1 MSTADP
7 SELPDPFGLAD
18 LRSATLRAWRASP
31 TRFAEDSSSENDLV
45 TVGYRDRLIT
55 ELAANAADAAAAAGV
70 PGRLTIW
77 ADDGGL
83 HVANTGAPVT
93 VAGAQSLLALRVS
106 AKTSDDAGPGKVGRF
121 GVGFTATAAVADR
134 VEVRSTTGS
143 FAFDR
148 ADTARAVRAAGLDP
162 DTVDRAPLLRL
173 AWPIEVGP
181 ARDHDTEIVLVPSAG
196 GDTDV
201 LASAALDQAPDLL
214 LELEALAEVRVGDTV
229 VGIRRD
235 RGAGGTS
242 RIGVTTDSP
251 HGVHTRTW
259 LEATRSGTR
268 WLVEIGAD
276 GPVIAHLSTLR
287 APTPTDIELSLP
299 ALCITDLALTPD
311 RRHLHPDADIE
322 TAAVGYA
329 DLVAALVAPWRP
341 LLIPVP
347 ARAHN
352 RDDASL
358 IAGVLGELRTHAW
371 LPAVAGT
378 DLAPER
384 AVVLPDLTAG
394 LADVLAPLMGDLAH
408 PDVSERRDLAR
419 LRSVGVREIGL
430 ADLAERLAGIDRP
443 PTWWHDLYAAL
454 SPLVTTAIDAEELG
468 ALPVPRSDGRTNIG
482 ARGLFVTDR
491 IDRPISWIPTV
502 TPQARHPL
510 LERLGAEALSVEQAL
525 ADPAL
530 AALIDTVDDDEAAEL
545 ADEVFALLAAD
556 PDATVPDAL
565 SGLLVPDSDG
575 ELRNVDELLL
585 ADSPLAS
592 VLVDDAPFGTVDP
605 DLEKRVGAEVLRRLG
620 AGWGFLTLVDDLPV
634 APDHDLPD
642 EEEWWDA
649 QPDAPE
655 TLAAVRDLDLV
666 DERRWPRAL
675 TLLAT
680 DDTTAPLLA
689 DRDGYTAWWLRR
701 HAVVDGHRL
710 GWYRAP
716 SDTAVEGVRDP
727 LDHPHADALGAA
739 LGGIAVESAHDAETM
754 LANLG
759 DRDRTITPGVAV
771 AVYASVVAAVRAGTV
786 SLADIAVPQR
796 IRAVSGE
803 AVERALVVDRP
814 WLVQVLDARE
824 MVLAGLPVETDAAE
838 TLAEILDLPTAGD
851 ELDAVV
857 RDPGEAVTAG
867 DVEPVLYA
875 AQWGRE
881 PSGGEVRLHD
891 ELWIRLRRNGVDD
904 DVRVDLW
911 VDGRGITHLQRRFR
925 S

>member
-7 SELPDPFGLAD
+7 SDLPDPFGLAD
-18 LRSATLRAWRASP
+18 LRSATLHAWRTSP
-31 TRFAEDSSSENDLV
+31 TRYAEDSSSENDLV

-55 ELAANAADAAAAAGV
+55 ELAANAADAAATAGV

-77 ADDGGL
+77 ADAGGL

-106 AKTSDDAGPGKVGRF
+106 AKTADDAGPGKVGRF

-148 ADTARAVRAAGLDP
+148 ADTARVVRAAGLDP

-173 AWPIEVGP
+173 AWPIDAGP
-181 ARDHDTEIVLVPSAG
+181 APGHDTEIVLVPSAG
-196 GDTDV
+196 GDTAA

-229 VGIRRD
+229 VGIARSL
-235 RGAGGTS
+235 GADGTS
-242 RIGVTTDSP
+242 RIAITTDSP
-251 HGVHTRTW
+251 HGVQDRTW

-268 WLVEIGAD
+268 WLIEIGAD

-311 RRHLHPDADIE
+311 RRHLHPDADID
-322 TAAVGYA
+322 TAAAGYA
-329 DLVAALVAPWRP
+329 DLVAALDAPWRP
-341 LLIPVP
+341 LLIPVE

-358 IAGVLGELRTHAW
+358 IAAVLGELRTHAW
-371 LPAVAGT
+371 LPTVAGT

-408 PDVSERRDLAR
+408 PDVSERRHLAR

-430 ADLAERLAGIDRP
+430 ADLAERLVGIDRP

-525 ADPAL
+525 AEPAL
-530 AALIDTVDDDEAAEL
+530 AALIDTVDDDEAADL

-575 ELRNVDELLL
+575 ELRPVDELLL

-605 DLEKRVGAEVLRRLG
+605 DLEKRVGAGVLRRLG
-620 AGWGFLTLVDDLPV
+620 AGWGFLILLDDLPV

-666 DERRWPRAL
+666 DERHWPRAL

-701 HAVVDGHRL
+701 HAVVGGHRL

-716 SDTAVEGVRDP
+716 SDTAVDGVRDP
-727 LDHPHADALGAA
+727 LDHPHADALAAA
-739 LGGIAVESAHDAETM
+739 LGGIAVESAHDAEAM

-759 DRDRTITPGVAV
+759 DPDRAITPGVAA
-771 AVYASVVAAVRAGTV
+771 AVHASVVAAVRSGTV
-786 SLADIAVPQR
+786 DLADIAVPQR

-824 MVLAGLPVETDAAE
+824 MVLAGLPVDPDGAE

-857 RDPGEAVTAG
+857 RDPGDAVAAG
-867 DVEPVLYA
+867 DTEPVLYA
-875 AQWGRE
+875 ARWGRE
-881 PSGGEVRLHD
+881 PSGGEARLHD

-904 DVRVDLW
+904 DVRVDWW
-911 VDGRGITHLQRRFR
+911 VDERGITHLQRRSR